1 MTVKRRTGRRPG
13 ASDTRGEILA
23 AARQVFAEKGFDK
36 ASVRGIAREAA
47 VDPALVHHYFET
59 KEGLFVAA
67 MHLPIDPVEVLGQ
80 LMEGPREEI
89 GERLVR
95 LILTVTADEE
105 ARTPVLALMRSAMT
119 NEQAVHMM
127 REFITNALLYRVAD
141 GLGVSHLRIEA
152 AFAQLI
158 GVVLARYVLKLEP
171 LASADLEDLVE
182 LLGPTVQRYLA
193 P

>member
-13 ASDTRGEILA
+13 ASDTRGDILD

-36 ASVRGIAREAA
+36 ATIRGIAREAA

-67 MHLPIDPVEVLGQ
+67 MQLPLDPVEVLGQ
-80 LMEGPREEI
+80 LLDGPREEV

-95 LILTVTADEE
+95 LILTVTADER

-119 NEQAVHMM
+119 NEQVVGMM
-127 REFITNALLYRVAD
+127 REFVTNALLYRVAD

-158 GVVLARYVLKLEP
+158 GVVLARYVLRLEP

-182 LLGPTVQRYLA
+182 LLGPTVQRYLV

>member
-13 ASDTRGEILA
+13 ASDTRGDILA

-36 ASVRGIAREAA
+36 ATIRGIAREAA
-47 VDPALVHHYFET
+47 VDPALVHHYFDS

-67 MHLPIDPVEVLGQ
+67 MHLPVDPVEVLSQ
-80 LMEGPREEI
+80 LLEGPREEV

-105 ARTPVLALMRSAMT
+105 ARTPVLALVRSAMT
-119 NEQAVHMM
+119 NEQAVNMM

-158 GVVLARYVLKLEP
+158 GVVLARYVLVLEP
-171 LASADLEDLVE
+171 LASADIEDLVE